1 MKENLDKFNLYMS
14 SFILILVFSIPTII
28 QSSLFFENHSHKIC
42 EISDTH
48 LHEKIEVCNLCDF
61 TFSKKDYILNKNL
74 SIKII
79 TNYKSYYLYYKT
91 LFSNLIIFFDSRGPP
106 LV

>member
-1 MKENLDKFNLYMS
+1 MKEILDKFSLYMS

-28 QSSLFFENHSHKIC
+28 QSSLFFKNHSHKIC

-79 TNYKSYYLYYKT
+79 TNYKFYHLYYKT
-91 LFSNLIIFFDSRGPP
+91 LFSSLIIFFDSRGPP

>member
-1 MKENLDKFNLYMS
+1 MS

-79 TNYKSYYLYYKT
+79 TNYKFYYLYYKT
-91 LFSNLIIFFDSRGPP
+91 LFSSLIIFFDSRGPP